1 MSNAVINDITLKI
14 LEIPEDSATPDS
26 VVTVTL
32 KKGKLANTNPTYYQ
46 GIMRWKDED
55 TGKVSKIDM
64 VQAVFSKQG
73 HTGDQGRV
81 ALKIHLK
88 GGNKFNQTTPVSK
101 VPVPNPTPEEQKL
114 HCIEIDSVGGSDL
127 TLSFLEPAEGEVVTY
142 PVVYFL
148 TDQGIIDPG
157 LGAIRIPP

>member
-1 MSNAVINDITLKI
+1 MSNAAINDITLTI
-14 LEIPEDSATPDS
+14 LEVPEGTHTPGG

-55 TGKVSKIDM
+55 TGKVSEIDI
-64 VQAVFSKQG
+64 VQAVFSQDG
-73 HTGDQGRV
+73 HTGDPGHV
-81 ALKIHLK
+81 ELKIHLK
-88 GGNKFNQTTPVSK
+88 GGNNFNQATPVSL
-101 VPVPNPTPEEQKL
+101 VPVTDPTPAQQDL
-114 HCIEIDSVGGSDL
+114 HCIEVASVDGPDL
-127 TLSFLEPAEGEVVTY
+127 VLRFLEPAQGEVVTY
-142 PVVYFL
+142 PVVYVL